1 MGQHPPDFAATT
13 AKPQLDPC
21 HFRAIPPRYFKACP
35 SFVTAYG
42 MAVLHFHDLERLGL
56 TVPDAGLELSVFK
69 PKRAAARIE
78 KGISVIFC
86 SLGFFYQKRFLL
98 GNYIFNP
105 NLFA

>member
-42 MAVLHFHDLERLGL
+42 MAVKKILNIAFIALLVGTYKTRIK
-56 TVPDAGLELSVFK
+56 S
-69 PKRAAARIE
+69 AADRGS
-78 KGISVIFC
+78 KVSH
-86 SLGFFYQKRFLL
+86 L
-98 GNYIFNP
+98 
-105 NLFA
+105 

>member
-42 MAVLHFHDLERLGL
+42 MAV
-56 TVPDAGLELSVFK
+56 
-69 PKRAAARIE
+69 I
-78 KGISVIFC
+78 
-86 SLGFFYQKRFLL
+86 RF
-98 GNYIFNP
+98 
-105 NLFA
+105 